1 MAIPSY
7 RLLPRLINALVT
19 ADAQEVSAV
28 INNAIEGGLGIEAV
42 YLELLSP
49 AQEAVGER
57 WARGHITITQEH
69 LATDLVRRHMDALR
83 ERFPRHAGNPR
94 TVLVGTVQPEQHEM
108 GARMVADLLAL
119 DGWDVHVLTNV
130 PPVEFAAHAGAL
142 APDLVALSV
151 VLESSVAAAH
161 ETVGLLRGRLPGVP
175 VLTGGPAGGDLGA
188 DGVATSAREAR
199 RLARELAGTPAEAHP
214 LEALL
219 RRVGGQVQAARRT
232 RGWSQQQL
240 AEASGVDRAYL
251 SGLENARQNPT
262 LGVLIKVAEA
272 LEVNI
277 ETLMEAR

>member
-1 MAIPSY
+1 MAIPST
-7 RLLPRLINALVT
+7 RLLPRLTNALVT
-19 ADAQEVSAV
+19 ADAQEVAAALDS
-28 INNAIEGGLGIEAV
+28 AIEGGLGLEAI

-57 WARGHITITQEH
+57 WAQGLITITQEH

-83 ERFPRHAGNPR
+83 ARFPSHADNGR
-94 TVLVGTVQPEQHEM
+94 SALVGTVQPEQHEL

-130 PPVEFAAHAGAL
+130 PPGEFAAHAATL
-142 APDLVALSV
+142 APDLVVLSV
-151 VLESSVAAAH
+151 VLDATVPATQ
-161 ETVGLLRGRLPGVP
+161 ETIGLLRGRLPGVP
-175 VLTGGPAGGDLGA
+175 ILVGGPAGQVVAA
-188 DGVATSAREAR
+188 DAVAADAREAR
-199 RLARELAGTPAEAHP
+199 RLARHLAGAPAEAHP

-219 RRVGGQVQAARRT
+219 RRVGQQAQVARRA

-251 SGLENARQNPT
+251 SGLENGRQNPT
-262 LGVLIKVAEA
+262 LGILLKVAEA
-272 LEVNI
+272 LEVSV